1 MKGCEQCLSNR
12 KFVQQCAAPAC
23 EFEQV
28 GMSKI
33 AHNYETQL
41 KKFGKDGLRARGPIP
56 AGWDRM
62 LSAQPRAS
70 SHHTILPFMSSLGD
84 TPENKTTSTQK
95 K

>member
-12 KFVQQCAAPAC
+12 KFAQRYAAAAC

-41 KKFGKDGLRARGPIP
+41 KKFGKDGLRACGPYP
-56 AGWDRM
+56 RDGM

-95 K
+95 R